1 MNKLLLIIDP
11 QMDFIN
17 GSLPVA
23 GAAEAMDAL
32 AEYVDNHGE
41 EYALRVA
48 TADWHPY
55 HHCSFGREGGPW
67 PVHCMQHSTGAAIW
81 QRLLEA
87 LDRTKGGF
95 TLLYKGDEAS
105 REEYSILQNKRSSVE
120 FRHLVGEHVIGQID
134 VCGLAGNVCVLN
146 TLKDLM
152 AEYGAGRLNVLIA
165 YSPSLDDGSAL
176 RDLIKAHGLGC

>member
-32 AEYVDNHGE
+32 AEYVENHGN

-48 TADWHPY
+48 TSDWHPY
-55 HHCSFGREGGPW
+55 HHCSFDREGGPW
-67 PVHCMQHSTGAAIW
+67 PVHCLQYSAGAAVW

-87 LDRTKGGF
+87 LDETEGGF

-105 REEYSILQNKRSSVE
+105 RDEYSILQNRHSSVE
-120 FRHLVGEHVIGQID
+120 LRRLISEHAIGQID
-134 VCGLAGNVCVLN
+134 VCGLAGNVCVLD
-146 TLKDLM
+146 TLKDLL
-152 AEYGAGRLNVLIA
+152 AEYGSEMLHVLTA

-176 RDLIKAHGLGC
+176 RDFVKAHGLKD

>member
-55 HHCSFGREGGPW
+55 HHCSFDREGGPW
-67 PVHCMQHSTGAAIW
+67 PVHCMQHSAGAAIW

-87 LDRTKGGF
+87 LHQTEGGF
-95 TLLYKGDEAS
+95 VMLYKGDEAS
-105 REEYSILQNKRSSVE
+105 REEYSILQNKRSSIE
-120 FRHLVGEHVIGQID
+120 LRHLVSEHAIGQID

-152 AEYGAGRLNVLIA
+152 AEYGPGRLNVLTA

-176 RDLIKAHGLGC
+176 RNFIETHGLGG